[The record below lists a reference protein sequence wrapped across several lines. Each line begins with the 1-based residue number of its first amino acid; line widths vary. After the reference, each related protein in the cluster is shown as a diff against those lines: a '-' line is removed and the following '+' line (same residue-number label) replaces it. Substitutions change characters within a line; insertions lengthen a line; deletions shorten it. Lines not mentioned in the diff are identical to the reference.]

1 MQLEHAHNR
10 DRMAS
15 STWSR
20 TVKPELREVIEAIPK
35 EETIK
40 EDEIKTVRV
49 FLGGIFV
56 GNTEQ

>member
-1 MQLEHAHNR
+1 
-10 DRMAS
+10 MAS